1 MLYSQERG
9 ALGLASRRAK
19 KYRGLNQFVLVY
31 AELKKFGAD
40 VASPT
45 ELLKAAQQLIDI
57 SRREYKD
64 LVGVE
69 YAQRANYYSK
79 DVLAAM
85 EQHPW
90 LIVSMESS
98 YMENDE
104 IPLASPFDWPRRRDY
119 YLNELFWSG
128 ATL

>member
-1 MLYSQERG
+1 MTSH
-9 ALGLASRRAK
+9 SAK
-19 KYRGLNQFVLVY
+19 KYRGLKQFALVY
-31 AELKKFGAD
+31 AELKKFGAEF
-40 VASPT
+40 ASPT
-45 ELLKAAQQLIDI
+45 ELLKATQQLIDI

-90 LIVSMESS
+90 LIVSMEQS
-98 YMENDE
+98 YLENDE
-104 IPLASPFDWPRRRDY
+104 FRYAIPSDRPSRQDY
-119 YLNELFWSG
+119 YLN
-128 ATL
+128 